1 VICTLVY
8 FEPDLLV
15 SLKVLDHSTEVVLII
30 MSQDAEFVPDL
41 LWQPVWTRI
50 LHLKWIFK
58 ASVLLNQNIV
68 LEVADFALKLLKFGS
83 QNKRKNQ
90 FVPLEQRTWYLLVKV

>member
-1 VICTLVY
+1 MICTLVY

-41 LWQPVWTRI
+41 LWQPV
-50 LHLKWIFK
+50 
-58 ASVLLNQNIV
+58 
-68 LEVADFALKLLKFGS
+68 
-83 QNKRKNQ
+83 
-90 FVPLEQRTWYLLVKV
+90 